1 MVRGLRRTKYCCN
14 PKSSQLVVCSGIF
27 PSNSLSFGRFHCR
40 FSIFFFSS
48 RRRHTRCS
56 RDWSSDV
63 CSSDLVER
71 SGTST
76 GKMLALHPEESRPVR
91 AKQPLVPGADEKIG
105 AQLPHVH
112 GHCPATLAHIE
123 KQESALL
130 VARPSD
136 ARRIQQRAVV
146 VAHQAH
152 GNDAR
157 SWRHRPNQIVDRNRS
172 EEHTSE

>member
-1 MVRGLRRTKYCCN
+1 TLLASYTLFSFHH
-14 PKSSQLVVCSGIF
+14 PATTAISTL
-27 PSNSLSFGRFHCR
+27 SLH
-40 FSIFFFSS
+40 
-48 RRRHTRCS
+48 
-56 RDWSSDV
+56 D
-63 CSSDLVER
+63 
-71 SGTST
+71 
-76 GKMLALHPEESRPVR
+76 ALPILR

-157 SWRHRPNQIVDRNRS
+157 SWRHRPNQIVDRNEIGRAS
-172 EEHTSE
+172 CRERVSKVVA